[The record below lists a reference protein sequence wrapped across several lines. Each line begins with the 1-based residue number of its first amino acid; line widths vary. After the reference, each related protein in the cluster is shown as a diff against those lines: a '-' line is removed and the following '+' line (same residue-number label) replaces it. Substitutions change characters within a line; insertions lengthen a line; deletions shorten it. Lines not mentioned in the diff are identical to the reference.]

1 MGKLRLDNILSN
13 MCGVQVTV
21 RGVLRTIMQSAQ
33 LGTLLPHA
41 AAGNIGK
48 LVIVW
53 WASELQC
60 SKVSF
65 TKSQQVPA
73 IILDFT
79 ASRTLN
85 HRKLLSL

>member
-1 MGKLRLDNILSN
+1 MQAFHMGKLRLDNILAN

-21 RGVLRTIMQSAQ
+21 RGRLRIIMQPAQ
-33 LGTLLPHA
+33 LGTLL
-41 AAGNIGK
+41 
-48 LVIVW
+48 W

-60 SKVSF
+60 NTVSF

-73 IILDFT
+73 VILDFT